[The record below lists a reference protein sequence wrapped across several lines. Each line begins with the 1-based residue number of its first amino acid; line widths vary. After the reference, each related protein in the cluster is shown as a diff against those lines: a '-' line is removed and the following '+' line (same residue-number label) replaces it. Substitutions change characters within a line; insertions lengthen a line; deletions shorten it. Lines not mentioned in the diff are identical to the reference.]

1 MRINFLTKCIA
12 TLAITAGVAL
22 AICFAKTNSLPT
34 SKMSESAVT
43 LQLGDPSLSK
53 ITGLK
58 TDNHPTGMDFY
69 EADFSQADHQTITI
83 ESGKN
88 SFQVNNVISLMGAA
102 DKDVPG
108 GIFEWKS
115 TSTFSDKQVESPE
128 VARDG
133 MMQILARL
141 EAAGWRRFIDNESPR
156 LTGEQAWHYGTSA
169 EGKGVYPLDPS
180 YKPDLEEW
188 RAGEDS
194 MPSWTLYANG
204 TYIEISLQASGMA
217 GVAGKKTYLVN
228 IDVKNEYAFYALGYF
243 PGDSEK
249 MRHWEKYIPAV
260 LAKAHAKR
268 LATEA
273 TLKAQGYTIDTTYED
288 PPIKALQDAA
298 GKPE

>member
-1 MRINFLTKCIA
+1 MRIRITCKIVATVVIA
-12 TLAITAGVAL
+12 AGAIAVL
-22 AICFAKTNSLPT
+22 CFAKTISL
-34 SKMSESAVT
+34 SSSQMNESAAT
-43 LQLGDPSLSK
+43 LQFGAPGLSRVD
-53 ITGLK
+53 GLNS
-58 TDNHPTGMDFY
+58 DNHPTGVSFY
-69 EADFSQADHQTITI
+69 EGHFTQADHKGVTF
-83 ESGKN
+83 EAGKH
-88 SFQVNNVISLMGAA
+88 SFQVDNVISLMGIA
-102 DKDVPG
+102 DNRVPG
-108 GIFEWKS
+108 GIYEWDI

-133 MMQILARL
+133 MMQLLARL
-141 EAAGWRRFIDNESPR
+141 QAAGWRRFIYSGSPR
-156 LTGEQAWHYGTSA
+156 LTGEQAWNYGTSA

-217 GVAGKKTYLVN
+217 GVAGKKTYLVT
-228 IDVKNEYAFYALGYF
+228 IDVKNEYGFYAPGYF
-243 PGDSEK
+243 PGDPEK